1 MKIQK
6 PELRASSAAQR
17 GERSA
22 FFILQ
27 SAFSLLEVMIAVTIL
42 FTATFAILEL
52 VSTTLKNART
62 LQQNEPDMG
71 IVAGELSLT
80 NTLTE
85 HTESGN
91 FEKMYPGYRWSRD
104 VYCVGSNGM
113 FEADFTISKRVGRQN
128 VESHMS
134 ILLFRPQS
142 LQATPRGEIP

>member
-1 MKIQK
+1 MRIRKTEFSRQN
-6 PELRASSAAQR
+6 ASRR

-22 FFILQ
+22 FFILH
-27 SAFSLLEVMIAVTIL
+27 SAFTLLEVMIAVGIL

-52 VSTTLKNART
+52 VSTTLKNARV

-71 IVAGELSLT
+71 IIAGELALT
-80 NTLTE
+80 NSLAE
-85 HTESGN
+85 HTESGD
-91 FEKMYPGYRWSRD
+91 FEKLYPGYHWTRD

-113 FEADFTISKRVGRQN
+113 FEADFTISKRIGRQN

-142 LQATPRGEIP
+142 PQATPRGEIP